1 MHLMSLLSRQSLGAY
16 YDSKSHEGIGIILM
30 SFQSTPA
37 DSISPTVLLSP
48 VLSRPV
54 RSQSAHTSTFL
65 RTATVAS
72 DSDSENPNG
81 GSRPG
86 SGVWS
91 HTVLY
96 RQGSR
101 ASRTSRIPSESSSP
115 LATPPINCSS
125 PRGSPSGKYFVCVST
140 LTAHF

>member
-1 MHLMSLLSRQSLGAY
+1 M
-16 YDSKSHEGIGIILM
+16 E
-30 SFQSTPA
+30 STPA

-54 RSQSAHTSTFL
+54 RSQSANTTSTFL

-72 DSDSENPNG
+72 DSDSEIQTGNN
-81 GSRPG
+81 SRPG

-91 HTVLY
+91 ANCPSGLY

-101 ASRTSRIPSESSSP
+101 ASRTSRPSESSSP
-115 LATPPINCSS
+115 LATPPIHCSS
-125 PRGSPSGKYFVCVST
+125 PTRHLGGSPSGK
-140 LTAHF
+140 LIN